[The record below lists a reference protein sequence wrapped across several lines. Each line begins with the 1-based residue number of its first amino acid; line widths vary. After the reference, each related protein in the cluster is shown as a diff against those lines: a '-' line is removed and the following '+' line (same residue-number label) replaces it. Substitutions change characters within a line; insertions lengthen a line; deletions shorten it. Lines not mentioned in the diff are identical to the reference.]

1 MTDITAADSDW
12 DRQLADG
19 FAVLLGRPLEAFDA
33 GAVYAAEVDGNLLAE
48 TGFRQEPAW
57 VRPAALRGEES
68 VPGLWVY
75 DAGRELPRFDAA
87 RSLFDFPAGAPG
99 RDALPPAF
107 LAAVGAACFRPS
119 LIRGADLAPLVEE
132 HGVDLADPAC
142 RGAWSVYFARLVSD
156 GTLFGA
162 LVAALQTGRGPA
174 ELLEFEFEPEEEVEE
189 SWREGLAGVAH
200 PELRHHLGFFCT
212 EGESGLMP
220 VDCGSTGHR
229 LDGDGCAGVMGWEDG
244 YGQLEVNVV
253 RLSEQVA
260 GPHR

>member
-1 MTDITAADSDW
+1 MTDIAAAGSDW

-19 FAVLLGRPLEAFDA
+19 FAVLLGRPLTAFDA
-33 GAVYAAEVDGNLLAE
+33 GAVYAAEVDGNLPAE
-48 TGFRQEPAW
+48 TGFRQEPSW

-75 DAGRELPRFDAA
+75 DAGRALPRFDAA
-87 RSLFDFPAGAPG
+87 RSLFDFPTGAPG

-189 SWREGLAGVAH
+189 SWRAGLAGVAH
-200 PELRHHLGFFCT
+200 PGLRHHLGFFCT

-220 VDCGSTGHR
+220 VDHGSTGHR

-253 RLSEQVA
+253 RLGGQVA